1 MTIHD
6 YEGLYRTIR
15 DYIEDYRGLNSLL
28 DRLIKTG
35 DRHTH
40 THTHTHTD
48 TQTHRYTH
56 THKHTHTHSHTHT
69 DRHTSY
75 HSISVFPR

>member
-15 DYIEDYRGLNSLL
+15 DYIEDYRGLNILL

-35 DRHTH
+35 DRHTN
-40 THTHTHTD
+40 THTHTEFVE
-48 TQTHRYTH
+48 
-56 THKHTHTHSHTHT
+56 S
-69 DRHTSY
+69 
-75 HSISVFPR
+75 

>member
-15 DYIEDYRGLNSLL
+15 DYIEDYRGLNILL

-35 DRHTH
+35 DRQTNRTTEPQNLWNLEVLTH
-40 THTHTHTD
+40 LKTGTIATP
-48 TQTHRYTH
+48 YG
-56 THKHTHTHSHTHT
+56 
-69 DRHTSY
+69 
-75 HSISVFPR
+75 F